1 MEFEKLQERRKQ
13 LKGNS
18 DITLENMQILADESR
33 RVENVAHNSSQILDD
48 LDAEF
53 ESQTGLQG
61 NDVKFLFA
69 AVALQVPEL

>member
-53 ESQTGLQG
+53 ESWMVVQG
-61 NDVKFLFA
+61 YERTKKII
-69 AVALQVPEL
+69 